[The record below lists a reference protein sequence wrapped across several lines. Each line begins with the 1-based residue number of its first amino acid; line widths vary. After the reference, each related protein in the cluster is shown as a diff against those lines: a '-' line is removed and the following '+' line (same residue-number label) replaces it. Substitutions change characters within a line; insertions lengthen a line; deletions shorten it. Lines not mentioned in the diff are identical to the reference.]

1 MNEGDLL
8 KDLGQREYKPST
20 NKRLTDNLSHIL
32 LASWWS
38 NMATVEEI
46 ARTRKESQ
54 DYLDSL
60 KECVYCGRPY
70 ECHQSAKMLTP
81 QHVYV
86 TVCGKC
92 RDFIRNYGLYRL
104 LNE

>member
-1 MNEGDLL
+1 MNIVTLP
-8 KDLGQREYKPST
+8 KDFGQKEYKPST
-20 NKRLTDNLSHIL
+20 NKKLTANLSRIL

-38 NMATVEEI
+38 NMASNEEI
-46 ARTRKESQ
+46 DSTRKIGQ

-70 ECHQSAKMLTP
+70 DCHRSAKMLTP
-81 QHVYV
+81 QHVLV
-86 TVCGKC
+86 TVCDKC
-92 RDFIRNYGLYRL
+92 RDYIDRHGLYKL